1 MPLPAFLTPKRLQF
15 RIVAL
20 FLGLLLVVQLAS
32 LLLIGN
38 SISVNARS
46 AVNAEGSSWGYGRE
60 LFGAFRHVVTTAEQ
74 GATVCFALPTG
85 SRGNDDTPPNPNF
98 VDRTVDA

>member
-1 MPLPAFLTPKRLQF
+1 MVLPPT
-15 RIVAL
+15 VA
-20 FLGLLLVVQLAS
+20 AT
-32 LLLIGN
+32 
-38 SISVNARS
+38 
-46 AVNAEGSSWGYGRE
+46 EGSSWGYGRE